1 MSDNDKDKTVIGGA
15 LPGGMAPMPGAGA
28 GRPQTAPNP
37 SPNQPT
43 VIGGPLPG
51 FGAQPGQGGFGAQ
64 PGGFGGQQPG
74 FGGQAPAGGGD
85 PNDPWGGGGGGFG
98 APAPSPGFGPGPGQQ
113 QPGQPMGQQPG
124 GFGGG
129 YAPGVG
135 QGSPGFGAGG
145 DAFGQQNPNQR
156 TIIGGPFAPQDSF
169 FPNPSTAQPTNYAAQ
184 GPKIDLRVALSAKGL
199 GAGGPKSPMLAAAAN
214 LMILFGRLRTQ
225 MVDMDARPL
234 MEHVTREIEV
244 FEENCLRAGIDAHE
258 TQVAKYLL
266 CSTADDIVQNIPG
279 NDRHVWIQYSMT
291 VRFFNRRTSGV
302 GFFQEVEKA
311 LQAPA
316 QRYQLLELAM
326 VCLSLGFEGQ
336 YRTAPNGAV
345 ELGRIRTMIYESL
358 RRVNARPDEDI
369 SPRWQ
374 PVDVGRR
381 RRFGGTPLWVIGSVL
396 GLGLMGAYFGLSM
409 LISDEGSVVTQ
420 RLLSMHP
427 VGEVGLVRPA
437 TVDFAPL
444 VVDQASVV
452 DPTQLERLRAAMKA
466 DIDAGTVV
474 VDMKGDF
481 IFVRVNNALL
491 FATGKADTKP
501 EFADLAARI
510 ADALNK
516 EPGPVFVF
524 GYTDNVPMSG
534 RGRFKNN
541 HDLSQARADSV
552 KAALEAKI
560 DDKSRFV
567 VEGKAEADPI
577 GDNASK
583 EGQAQNRRVEIMI
596 KRQETLAAVETAAP
610 AEPADAK
617 PADGGQAD

>member
-15 LPGGMAPMPGAGA
+15 LPGGMSPMPGAGK
-28 GRPQTAPNP
+28 PQP
-37 SPNQPT
+37 SPNQQT
-43 VIGGPLPG
+43 VIGRPLPGAGGQGGG
-51 FGAQPGQGGFGAQ
+51 FGAQPVGFGGQPGFGAQ
-64 PGGFGGQQPG
+64 PGGFGAPQPG
-74 FGGQAPAGGGD
+74 YGADQ
-85 PNDPWGGGGGGFG
+85 NDPWGGGTGGLGT
-98 APAPSPGFGPGPGQQ
+98 PAPQPGFGPGPGQQ
-113 QPGQPMGQQPG
+113 QQPG

-145 DAFGQQNPNQR
+145 DAFGQQATNQR

-169 FPNPSTAQPTNYAAQ
+169 FPSPSTAQPTNYAAQ

-244 FEENCLRAGIDAHE
+244 FEENCLKAGIDAHE

-358 RRVNARPDEDI
+358 RRVNPRPDDDL

-501 EFADLAARI
+501 EFAELAGRI

-516 EPGPVFVF
+516 EPGPVFVY

-577 GDNASK
+577 GDNATK
-583 EGQAQNRRVEIMI
+583 DGQAQNRRVEIMI
-596 KRQETLAAVETAAP
+596 KRQETLAAVQTAPAP
-610 AEPADAK
+610 AEAADAK
-617 PADGGQAD
+617 PVDNGQADGGQAD

>member
-1 MSDNDKDKTVIGGA
+1 MSNDKDKTVIGGP
-15 LPGGMAPMPGAGA
+15 LPGGMAPMPGGKRQA
-28 GRPQTAPNP
+28 APNQ
-37 SPNQPT
+37 ST

-51 FGAQPGQGGFGAQ
+51 AGAPGGFGGGQ
-64 PGGFGGQQPG
+64 PGGFGGQGGGQG
-74 FGGQAPAGGGD
+74 FGAPGGD
-85 PNDPWGGGGGGFG
+85 SNDPWGSGGGFG
-98 APAPSPGFGPGPGQQ
+98 TPAPNP
-113 QPGQPMGQQPG
+113 QPG

-129 YAPGVG
+129 GFSPGVG
-135 QGSPGFGAGG
+135 QGQPGFGAGG
-145 DAFGQQNPNQR
+145 SAFGQPNQNQR
-156 TIIGGPFAPQDSF
+156 TVIGGPFAQGDSF
-169 FPNPSTAQPTNYAAQ
+169 FPDVSTAQPTNYAPQ

-234 MEHVTREIEV
+234 MEHVTHEIEV
-244 FEENCLRAGIDAHE
+244 FEENCLKGGIEPHE

-279 NDRHVWIQYSMT
+279 NDRHIWIQYSMT

-316 QRYQLLELAM
+316 QRFQLLELAM
-326 VCLSLGFEGQ
+326 TCLSLGFEGQ

-345 ELGRIRTMIYESL
+345 ELARIRGMIYDSL
-358 RRVNARPDEDI
+358 RRVQQRPDDDI

-374 PVDVGRR
+374 PVDVGGR

-409 LISDEGSVVTQ
+409 LISGEGSVVSQ

-427 VGEVGLVRPA
+427 ITEVSLVRPPA
-437 TVDFAPL
+437 VVFEPL
-444 VVDQASVV
+444 VVDQDAVG
-452 DPTQLERLRAAMKA
+452 DPAQLDRLRTAMA
-466 DIDAGTVV
+466 TDIEGGLVEVAG
-474 VDMKGDF
+474 KGDF
-481 IFVRVNNALL
+481 IFIRVSNALL

-501 EFADLAARI
+501 EFAELAARI
-510 ADALNK
+510 SATLNN

-541 HDLSQARADSV
+541 HDLSLARAEAV
-552 KAALEAKI
+552 KKVLAETMT
-560 DDKSRFV
+560 DKERFV
-567 VEGKAEADPI
+567 VEGKGEADPI
-577 GDNASK
+577 GDN
-583 EGQAQNRRVEIMI
+583 ETDDGRAQNRRVEIMI
-596 KRQETLAAVETAAP
+596 KRQETL
-610 AEPADAK
+610 D
-617 PADGGQAD
+617 QAG

>member
-1 MSDNDKDKTVIGGA
+1 MSSDKDKTVIGGA
-15 LPGGMAPMPGAGA
+15 LPGGVAPMPSGGKRQA
-28 GRPQTAPNP
+28 T
-37 SPNQPT
+37 PNQST

-51 FGAQPGQGGFGAQ
+51 GGFGAPQQPGGFGGGQGGGFGGQ
-64 PGGFGGQQPG
+64 PGGFGGQPGG
-74 FGGQAPAGGGD
+74 FGAPSGGGGSD
-85 PNDPWGGGGGGFG
+85 DPWGSGGGGGFG
-98 APAPSPGFGPGPGQQ
+98 TPAPSPQQ
-113 QPGQPMGQQPG
+113 G
-124 GFGGG
+124 GGYGGG

-135 QGSPGFGAGG
+135 QGQPGFGAGG
-145 DAFGQQNPNQR
+145 TAFGQPNQNQR
-156 TIIGGPFAPQDSF
+156 TVIGGPFAPQDSF
-169 FPNPSTAQPTNYAAQ
+169 FPDVSTAQPTNYNHQ

-244 FEENCLRAGIDAHE
+244 FEKNCLDAGIDNHE

-316 QRYQLLELAM
+316 QRFQLLELAM
-326 VCLSLGFEGQ
+326 TCLSLGFEGQ

-345 ELGRIRTMIYESL
+345 ELSRIRGMIYDSL
-358 RRVNARPDEDI
+358 RRVQPRPDDDV

-374 PVDVGRR
+374 PVDMGRR
-381 RRFGGTPLWVIGSVL
+381 RRFGGTPLWVTASVL
-396 GLGLMGAYFGLSM
+396 GLALMGAYFGLST
-409 LISDEGSVVTQ
+409 LISNEGNIVSQ

-427 VGEVGLVRPA
+427 TSEVALVRPA
-437 TVDFAPL
+437 AVAFEPL
-444 VVDQASVV
+444 VVDNEEFI
-452 DPTQLERLRAAMKA
+452 DKGQLDRLRGGLSS
-466 DIDAGTVV
+466 DIENGNVE

-481 IFVRVNNALL
+481 IFVRVSNALL

-501 EFADLAARI
+501 EFAELAARI
-510 ADALNK
+510 STALNA

-541 HDLSQARADSV
+541 HDLSLARAEAV
-552 KAALEAKI
+552 KKVLAETMT
-560 DDKSRFV
+560 DKERFV
-567 VEGKAEADPI
+567 VEGKGEADPI
-577 GDNASK
+577 GDNATDDGK
-583 EGQAQNRRVEIMI
+583 ALNRRVEIMI
-596 KRQETLAAVETAAP
+596 KRQETLGADFTVPATPAEPAAEEAAP
-610 AEPADAK
+610 AE
-617 PADGGQAD
+617 QAD